1 VQVRA
6 SLVLL
11 YTAVTLPWTEYF
23 LAVQGHIGLGNL
35 KGKNNSSSCLMPE
48 MPISWMVSK
57 INGRRAAITFVSL
70 SLLYN
75 SPFNEHSM
83 LLVTWNKQYTKAV
96 NLCHQSG

>member
-35 KGKNNSSSCLMPE
+35 EGKEEFKLMFNAGDVYF
-48 MPISWMVSK
+48 MDGK

-75 SPFNEHSM
+75 SPFNKHST
-83 LLVTWNKQYTKAV
+83 LLVT
-96 NLCHQSG
+96 